1 MPTPTRSATPGKGRR
16 RGKSKGA
23 ESRPGARH
31 SAAVKAGADAVKAGA
46 DDATTATATST
57 TATASTVPEAPGEAP
72 GDAVTPTDATLDLTD
87 RSYYINRELSM
98 LAFQRR
104 VLEEVRDERN
114 PLIERVKFLSILGS
128 NLGEF
133 FMVRVAGL
141 RQQVEAGVADL
152 SADGMTPAEQLV
164 ACRKLAHQ
172 LMFEARDAWV
182 SEIMPQLAEAGV
194 HIHNFDTLGDAQR
207 AAAIAYFERG
217 VFPVLTPLAFDPGR
231 PFPHISNLSLNL
243 AVLLRDENDQQLFA
257 RVKVP
262 SSLPRLVAVPAPK
275 GLSAAAKTRRY
286 DFVWLEQLIAANL
299 GELFPGMTSVGTY
312 AFRVTRDAEMSIQEL
327 EADDLLETIEEG
339 VLRRRFGSV
348 VRLTIDG
355 TTPGDVRHILLDNL
369 DLEPEGMVAVDPPLG
384 MSGINLLGLDRP
396 DLKDPPF
403 VPAVPEGLGDPE
415 LSIFAAIRKHD
426 ILIHRP
432 YESFGPVVDW
442 LESAAHDPDVL
453 AIKMTLYRVGRNA
466 PAVAALLEAARNGKE
481 VAVLVE
487 LKARFDEESNIEWAR
502 ALEDEGV
509 HVVYGLVGIKTHSKI
524 AMVVRREGGGIRR
537 YVHLGTGNYN
547 VVTARLYT
555 DLDLFTCDE
564 VIGQDATELFNFLTG
579 FSRSRDYKKLL
590 VGPINLRERFEALLE
605 REIDHQVAGRGGHL
619 IFKMNSLI
627 DRKMI
632 ATLYRASQ
640 AGVKVDLL
648 VRGMCSLRPGIPGV
662 SDNIKVTSIVGRF
675 LEHSRIYW
683 FRNGGAE
690 EVLVGSADLM
700 PRNLNRR
707 VEVRFPVE
715 DKALVRRLR
724 DDILAVYLRDNVKA
738 RFMQADG
745 SYVHAAPAEGEEP
758 LDSQAWFIEHASG
771 RATSPA
777 QSDRRRGK
785 RRLPAGH

>member
-1 MPTPTRSATPGKGRR
+1 MPTPTRSATPDKGE
-16 RGKSKGA
+16 GGG
-23 ESRPGARH
+23 SRPGGGR
-31 SAAVKAGADAVKAGA
+31 SAAGAAGG
-46 DDATTATATST
+46 TPATADPKAVGAAAIDV
-57 TATASTVPEAPGEAP
+57 ATI
-72 GDAVTPTDATLDLTD
+72 DLTD

-104 VLEEVRDERN
+104 VFEEVCDERN

-164 ACRKLAHQ
+164 ACRELAHQ
-172 LMFEARDAWV
+172 LMRDARNAWV
-182 SEIMPQLAEAGV
+182 SEILPQLAEAGV
-194 HIHNFDTLGDAQR
+194 HIHDFEALDEAQR
-207 AAAIAYFERG
+207 TAAVAYFNRS

-243 AVLLRDENDQQLFA
+243 AVLLRDDHGQQLFA

-262 SSLPRLVAVPAPK
+262 SSLPRLAAVPSPK
-275 GLSAAAKTRRY
+275 GLPAAAKVRRY

-299 GELFPGMTSVGTY
+299 DELFPGMTNAGVC

-348 VRLTIDG
+348 VRLTIED
-355 TTPGDVRHILLDNL
+355 TTPSDVRQILLDNL
-369 DLEPEGMVAVDPPLG
+369 DLEPEGMIAVAPPLG
-384 MSGINLLGLDRP
+384 MSGINLLSLDRP

-403 VPAVPEGLGDPE
+403 VPAVPEGLGDPD
-415 LSIFAAIRKHD
+415 LSIFASIRKHD

-432 YESFGPVVDW
+432 YESFEPVVDW

-524 AMVVRREGGGIRR
+524 AMVVRREGDGIRR

-555 DLDLFTCDE
+555 DLDMFTSDE
-564 VIGQDATELFNFLTG
+564 VVGQDATELFNFLTG

-605 REIDHQVAGRGGHL
+605 REIEHQRAGRGGHL

-632 ATLYRASQ
+632 AILYRASQ

-683 FRNGGAE
+683 FRNGGDE
-690 EVLVGSADLM
+690 QVLVGSADLM

-707 VEVRFPVE
+707 VEVLFPVE
-715 DKALVRRLR
+715 DPALIRRLR
-724 DDILAVYLRDNVKA
+724 DEILAVYMRDNVKA

-745 SYVHAAPAEGEEP
+745 SYVHAVPAEGEEP
-758 LDSQAWFIEHASG
+758 LDSQAWFIEHASD
-771 RATSPA
+771 RATSPSPA
-777 QSDRRRGK
+777 DRRRVK
-785 RRLPAGH
+785 RRTPAGR

>member
-1 MPTPTRSATPGKGRR
+1 MPTPTRSATPEKGEGGGLPDGKRSAGNAT
-16 RGKSKGA
+16 A
-23 ESRPGARH
+23 E
-31 SAAVKAGADAVKAGA
+31 AAAGD
-46 DDATTATATST
+46 TTATGDTAATSD
-57 TATASTVPEAPGEAP
+57 TAAA
-72 GDAVTPTDATLDLTD
+72 GDAAIDVTD

-104 VLEEVRDERN
+104 VFEEVRDESN

-152 SADGMTPAEQLV
+152 SSDGMTPAEQLV
-164 ACRKLAHQ
+164 ACRELAHQ
-172 LMFEARDAWV
+172 LMREARDAWV
-182 SEIMPQLAEAGV
+182 SEILPQLADAGV
-194 HIHNFDTLGDAQR
+194 HIHDFDALDETQR
-207 AAAIAYFERG
+207 AAAVAYFNRS

-243 AVLLRDENDQQLFA
+243 AVLLRDDHGQQLFA

-262 SSLPRLVAVPAPK
+262 SSLPRLAAVPSPK
-275 GLSAAAKTRRY
+275 GLSAAAKVRRY

-299 GELFPGMTSVGTY
+299 DELFPGMTSAGIY

-348 VRLTIDG
+348 VRLTIED
-355 TTPGDVRHILLDNL
+355 TTPSDVRQILLDNL
-369 DLEPEGMVAVDPPLG
+369 DLEPEGMIAVAPPLG

-403 VPAVPEGLGDPE
+403 VPAVPEGLGDPD

-432 YESFGPVVDW
+432 YESFEPVVDW

-466 PAVAALLEAARNGKE
+466 PAVAALLDAARNGKE

-509 HVVYGLVGIKTHSKI
+509 HVVYGLVGFKTHSKI
-524 AMVVRREGGGIRR
+524 GMVVRREGDGIRR

-555 DLDLFTCDE
+555 DLDMFTCDE
-564 VIGQDATELFNFLTG
+564 VVGQDATELFNFLTG

-605 REIDHQVAGRGGHL
+605 REIAHQHAGRGGHL

-632 ATLYRASQ
+632 AILYRASQ

-683 FRNGGAE
+683 FRNGGDE
-690 EVLVGSADLM
+690 QVLVGSADLM

-707 VEVRFPVE
+707 VEILFPVE
-715 DKALVRRLR
+715 DPALIRRLR
-724 DDILAVYLRDNVKA
+724 DEILAVYMRDNVKA

-745 SYVHAAPAEGEEP
+745 SYVHAVPAEGEEP
-758 LDSQAWFIEHASG
+758 LDSQAWFIEHASD
-771 RATSPA
+771 RANPSPA
-777 QSDRRRGK
+777 DRRRGK
-785 RRLPAGH
+785 RRTPTGR

>member
-1 MPTPTRSATPGKGRR
+1 MATRARSNAAPTGGD
-16 RGKSKGA
+16 GG
-23 ESRPGARH
+23 SRPVPPTGTDTAANEAAANEAAATEPGATE
-31 SAAVKAGADAVKAGA
+31 AV
-46 DDATTATATST
+46 ATEPAI
-57 TATASTVPEAPGEAP
+57 
-72 GDAVTPTDATLDLTD
+72 DLSD
-87 RSYYINRELSM
+87 RSLYINRELSM

-104 VLEEVRDERN
+104 VLEEIQDERN

-141 RQQVEAGVADL
+141 RQQVEADVADL

-164 ACRKLAHQ
+164 ACRQQAYE
-172 LMFEARDAWV
+172 LMREARETWV
-182 SEIMPQLAEAGV
+182 SDVMPQLAAAGV
-194 HIHNFDTLGDAQR
+194 HIHDFAELDETQA
-207 AAAIAYFERG
+207 AAAIDYFDRNA
-217 VFPVLTPLAFDPGR
+217 FPVLTPLAFDPGR

-243 AVLLRDENDQQLFA
+243 SVLLRDESGQQLFA

-262 SSLPRLVAVPAPK
+262 SSLPRLVAVPPPK
-275 GLSAAAKTRRY
+275 GLSVAARTRRY
-286 DFVWLEQLIAANL
+286 DFVWLEQLIAADL
-299 GELFPGMTSVGTY
+299 GELFPGMTIVGVYT
-312 AFRVTRDAEMSIQEL
+312 FRVTRDAEMSIQEL
-327 EADDLLETIEEG
+327 EADDLLETIEQG

-348 VRLTIDG
+348 VRLTVDSR
-355 TTPGDVRHILLDNL
+355 TPDDVRRILLDNL
-369 DLEPEGMVAVDPPLG
+369 DLEPEGLVAVPPPLG

-403 VPAVPEGLGDPE
+403 VPAVPRGLDDPD

-432 YESFGPVVDW
+432 YDSFEPVIDW

-487 LKARFDEESNIEWAR
+487 LKARFDEEPNIEWAR

-524 AMVVRREGGGIRR
+524 AMVVRREGDGIRR

-579 FSRSRDYKKLL
+579 FSRTRDYKKLL
-590 VGPINLRERFEALLE
+590 VGPINLRTRFEALLE
-605 REIDHQVAGRGGHL
+605 REIEHQLAGRGGHL
-619 IFKMNSLI
+619 ILKMNSLI

-632 ATLYRASQ
+632 AILYRASQ
-640 AGVKVDLL
+640 AGVKIDLL

-662 SDNIKVTSIVGRF
+662 SDNIRVTSIVGRF

-683 FRNGGAE
+683 FRNGGDE
-690 EVLVGSADLM
+690 QVLVGSADLM
-700 PRNLNRR
+700 SRNLNRR
-707 VEVRFPVE
+707 VEILFPVE
-715 DKALVRRLR
+715 DPAIVRRLR
-724 DDILAVYLRDNVKA
+724 DEILAVYMRDNVKA

-745 SYVHAAPAEGEEP
+745 SYVHAHPADGEEAIE
-758 LDSQAWFIEHASG
+758 SQAWFIEHAADRPARPRRSG
-771 RATSPA
+771 RH
-777 QSDRRRGK
+777 RGK
-785 RRLPAGH
+785 RRPFAGG

>member
-1 MPTPTRSATPGKGRR
+1 MPTRSRSTTSGGGDGGPQPAVPAADPAAALDDCAAATPAAA
-16 RGKSKGA
+16 A
-23 ESRPGARH
+23 E
-31 SAAVKAGADAVKAGA
+31 AAV
-46 DDATTATATST
+46 
-57 TATASTVPEAPGEAP
+57 
-72 GDAVTPTDATLDLTD
+72 DLSD
-87 RSYYINRELSM
+87 RSLYINRELSM

-104 VLEEVRDERN
+104 VLEEAQDERN
-114 PLIERVKFLSILGS
+114 PLLERVKFLAILGS

-164 ACRKLAHQ
+164 ACRELAYQ
-172 LMFEARDAWV
+172 LMRDARDTWAHD
-182 SEIMPQLAEAGV
+182 ILPQLTAAGV
-194 HIHNFDTLGDAQR
+194 HIHDFAELDESQREAACDYFDRSA
-207 AAAIAYFERG
+207 
-217 VFPVLTPLAFDPGR
+217 FPVLTPLAFDPGR

-243 AVLLRDENDQQLFA
+243 AVLLRDERGHQLFA

-262 SSLPRLVAVPAPK
+262 STLPRLVPVPAPADVP
-275 GLSAAAKTRRY
+275 GAARARRY

-299 GELFPGMTSVGTY
+299 DELFPGMTIVGVY

-348 VRLTIDG
+348 VRLTVD
-355 TTPGDVRHILLDNL
+355 TATPDDVRAILLDNL
-369 DLEPEGMVAVDPPLG
+369 DLEPEGLVAAAPPLG

-396 DLKDPPF
+396 DIKDPPF
-403 VPAVPEGLGDPE
+403 VPAVPRGLGDPD
-415 LSIFAAIRKHD
+415 LSVFAAIRKHD

-432 YESFGPVVDW
+432 YDSFEPVIDW

-466 PAVAALLEAARNGKE
+466 PAVDALLEAARNGKE

-487 LKARFDEESNIEWAR
+487 LKARFDEEPNIEWAR

-524 AMVVRREGGGIRR
+524 GMVVRREGDGIRR

-547 VVTARLYT
+547 VDTARLYT
-555 DLDLFTCDE
+555 DLDLFTCDP

-579 FSRSRDYKKLL
+579 FSRSRDYQKLM

-605 REIDHQVAGRGGHL
+605 REIEHQQAGRGGHL
-619 IFKMNSLI
+619 FFKMNSLI
-627 DRKMI
+627 DRRMI
-632 ATLYRASQ
+632 ALLYRASQ
-640 AGVKVDLL
+640 AGVQVDLL

-662 SDNIKVTSIVGRF
+662 SDNIRVTSIVGRF

-683 FRNGGAE
+683 FRNGGDE
-690 EVLVGSADLM
+690 QVLVGSADLM

-707 VEVRFPVE
+707 VEVLFPVE
-715 DKALVRRLR
+715 DPAIVRRLR
-724 DDILAVYLRDNVKA
+724 DEILDVYWRDNVKA
-738 RFMQADG
+738 RYMQADG
-745 SYVHAAPAEGEEP
+745 TYVHAGPAEDEEP
-758 LDSQAWFIEHASG
+758 RESQAWFIAHAADRAPRDSG
-771 RATSPA
+771 RRA
-777 QSDRRRGK
+777 K
-785 RRLPAGH
+785 RRPAGR

>member
-1 MPTPTRSATPGKGRR
+1 MPTRSRSISSSGGDDGAKPNAPAAAP
-16 RGKSKGA
+16 SADQPDGA
-23 ESRPGARH
+23 E
-31 SAAVKAGADAVKAGA
+31 
-46 DDATTATATST
+46 TTIDL
-57 TATASTVPEAPGEAP
+57 
-72 GDAVTPTDATLDLTD
+72 GDQSL
-87 RSYYINRELSM
+87 YINRELSM

-104 VLEEVRDERN
+104 VLEEAQDEHN
-114 PLIERVKFLSILGS
+114 PLLERVKFLSILGS

-152 SADGMTPAEQLV
+152 STDGMTPAEQLV
-164 ACRKLAHQ
+164 ACREQAYQ
-172 LMFEARDAWV
+172 LMSAARDTWATV
-182 SEIMPQLAEAGV
+182 IKPQLAAAGIV
-194 HIHNFDTLGDAQR
+194 IHDYAGLDEGQR
-207 AAAIAYFERG
+207 AAAVAYFDRSA
-217 VFPVLTPLAFDPGR
+217 FPVLTPLAFDPGR
-231 PFPHISNLSLNL
+231 PFPHISNMSLNL
-243 AVLLRDENDQQLFA
+243 AVLLRDENGQQLFA

-262 SSLPRLVAVPAPK
+262 SSLPRLVTVPPPA
-275 GLSAAAKTRRY
+275 GLPAAAKTRRY
-286 DFVWLEQLIAANL
+286 DFVWLEQLIAADL
-299 GELFPGMTSVGTY
+299 DELFPGMAIVGVYT
-312 AFRVTRDAEMSIQEL
+312 FRVTRDAEMSIQEL
-327 EADDLLETIEEG
+327 EADDLLETIEQG

-348 VRLTIDG
+348 VRLTIEQS
-355 TTPGDVRHILLDNL
+355 TPDEVRKILIDNL
-369 DLEPEGMVAVDPPLG
+369 DIEPEGLAVVAPPLG

-403 VPAVPEGLGDPE
+403 VPAVPRGLDDPDI
-415 LSIFAAIRKHD
+415 SVFAAIRKHD

-432 YESFGPVVDW
+432 FDSFEPVIDW

-487 LKARFDEESNIEWAR
+487 LKARFDEEPNIEWAR

-509 HVVYGLVGIKTHSKI
+509 HVVYGLVGLKTHSKI
-524 AMVVRREGGGIRR
+524 GMVVRREGDGIRR
-537 YVHLGTGNYN
+537 YLHLGTGNYN

-564 VIGQDATELFNFLTG
+564 TIGQDATELFNFLTG

-605 REIDHQVAGRGGHL
+605 REIEHQLAGRGGHL
-619 IFKMNSLI
+619 VFKMNSLV

-632 ATLYRASQ
+632 AILYRASQ

-675 LEHSRIYW
+675 LEHSRIFW

-690 EVLVGSADLM
+690 QVLVGSADLM

-707 VEVRFPVE
+707 VEILFPVE
-715 DKALVRRLR
+715 DPAIVRRLR
-724 DDILAVYLRDNVKA
+724 DDILEVYLRDNVKA
-738 RFMQADG
+738 RYMQADG
-745 SYVHAAPAEGEEP
+745 SYVHAHPADGEEA
-758 LDSQAWFIEHASG
+758 LDSQAWFIEHAADRVAAPQQQG
-771 RATSPA
+771 PQRA
-777 QSDRRRGK
+777 K
-785 RRLPAGH
+785 RRSSAGR

>member
-1 MPTPTRSATPGKGRR
+1 MPTRARSTGAASDGDAGSQATAARTT
-16 RGKSKGA
+16 SSAGA
-23 ESRPGARH
+23 K
-31 SAAVKAGADAVKAGA
+31 SAARPTAPAPGADAASAEPGA
-46 DDATTATATST
+46 A
-57 TATASTVPEAPGEAP
+57 APGI
-72 GDAVTPTDATLDLTD
+72 DLDD
-87 RSYYINRELSM
+87 RSLYINRELSM

-104 VLEEVRDERN
+104 VLEEIKDERN

-164 ACRKLAHQ
+164 ACREQAYE
-172 LMFEARDAWV
+172 LMSEAREIWV
-182 SEIMPQLAEAGV
+182 SDVMPQLAAAGV
-194 HIHNFDTLGDAQR
+194 HIHDFAELDDAQR
-207 AAAIAYFERG
+207 AAAIAYFDRNA
-217 VFPVLTPLAFDPGR
+217 FPVLTPLAFDPGR

-243 AVLLRDENDQQLFA
+243 SVLLRDENGQQLFA

-262 SSLPRLVAVPAPK
+262 SSLPRLVPVPPPK
-275 GLSAAAKTRRY
+275 GLTAAAKTRRY
-286 DFVWLEQLIAANL
+286 DFVWLEQLIAADL
-299 GELFPGMTSVGTY
+299 DELFPGMTIVGVYT
-312 AFRVTRDAEMSIQEL
+312 FRVTRDAEMSIQEL
-327 EADDLLETIEEG
+327 EADDLLETIEQG

-348 VRLTIDG
+348 VRLTVDT
-355 TTPGDVRHILLDNL
+355 TTPDDVRRILLDNL
-369 DLEPEGMVAVDPPLG
+369 DLEPEGLIPVPPPLG
-384 MSGINLLGLDRP
+384 MSGINLLSLDRP

-403 VPAVPEGLGDPE
+403 VPAVPRGLDDPD
-415 LSIFAAIRKHD
+415 LSVFAAIREHD

-432 YESFGPVVDW
+432 YDSFEPVIDW
-442 LESAAHDPDVL
+442 LETAAHDPDVL

-524 AMVVRREGGGIRR
+524 GMVVRREGDGIRR

-579 FSRSRDYKKLL
+579 FSRTRDYKKLL
-590 VGPINLRERFEALLE
+590 VGPINLRDRFAALLE
-605 REIDHQVAGRGGHL
+605 REIEHQRAGRGGHL

-632 ATLYRASQ
+632 AILYRASQ
-640 AGVKVDLL
+640 AGVKIDLL

-683 FRNGGAE
+683 FRNGGDE
-690 EVLVGSADLM
+690 QVLVGSADLM

-707 VEVRFPVE
+707 VEILFPVE
-715 DKALVRRLR
+715 DPAIVRRLR
-724 DDILAVYLRDNVKA
+724 DEILAVYLRDNVKA

-745 SYVHAAPAEGEEP
+745 SYVHARPAEGEEA
-758 LDSQAWFIEHASG
+758 LDSQAWFIEHAAD
-771 RATSPA
+771 RAASPR
-777 QSDRRRGK
+777 QSSRQRGK
-785 RRLPAGH
+785 RRPFAGS

>member
-1 MPTPTRSATPGKGRR
+1 MPTRSSTPSGGGGPRPAAAPRTAAGSPKPDAGVAAAPAAPAGPAPDAPPPVATIDL
-16 RGKSKGA
+16 A
-23 ESRPGARH
+23 DH
-31 SAAVKAGADAVKAGA
+31 S
-46 DDATTATATST
+46 
-57 TATASTVPEAPGEAP
+57 
-72 GDAVTPTDATLDLTD
+72 L
-87 RSYYINRELSM
+87 YINRELSM

-104 VLEEVRDERN
+104 VLEEAQDERN

-152 SADGMTPAEQLV
+152 SVDGMTPAEQLV
-164 ACRKLAHQ
+164 ACRELAYR
-172 LMFEARDAWV
+172 LMREARETWAHD
-182 SEIMPQLAEAGV
+182 ILPQLTAAGLAIHDFGELDEAQS
-194 HIHNFDTLGDAQR
+194 DA
-207 AAAIAYFERG
+207 ANAYFDRSA
-217 VFPVLTPLAFDPGR
+217 FPVLTPLAFDPGR
-231 PFPHISNLSLNL
+231 PFPHISNLSLSL
-243 AVLLRDENDQQLFA
+243 AVLLHDERGQQLFA

-262 SSLPRLVAVPAPK
+262 PSLPRLVPLPPPADLP
-275 GLSAAAKTRRY
+275 AAAKARRY

-299 GELFPGMTSVGTY
+299 DELFPGMTIVGVY

-348 VRLTIDG
+348 VRLTID
-355 TTPGDVRHILLDNL
+355 TATPDDVRDILLDNL
-369 DLEPEGMVAVDPPLG
+369 DLEPEGMIAVAPPLG

-403 VPAVPEGLGDPE
+403 VSAVPRGLGDPD
-415 LSIFAAIRKHD
+415 LSVFAAIRKHD

-432 YESFGPVVDW
+432 YDSFEPVIDW

-453 AIKMTLYRVGRNA
+453 AIKMTLYRVGRDA

-487 LKARFDEESNIEWAR
+487 LKARFDEEPNIEWAR
-502 ALEDEGV
+502 ALEEEGV
-509 HVVYGLVGIKTHSKI
+509 HVVYGLVGLKTHSKI
-524 AMVVRREGGGIRR
+524 AMVVRREGDGIRR

-555 DLDLFTCDE
+555 DLDLFTCDP

-590 VGPINLRERFEALLE
+590 VGPLSLRDRFEVLLE
-605 REIDHQVAGRGGHL
+605 REIEHQKAGRGGHL

-632 ATLYRASQ
+632 AILYRASQ
-640 AGVKVDLL
+640 AGVKIDLL
-648 VRGMCSLRPGIPGV
+648 VRGMCSLRPGVPGV
-662 SDNIKVTSIVGRF
+662 SDNIRVTSVVGRF
-675 LEHSRIYW
+675 LEHSRVYW
-683 FRNGGAE
+683 FRNGGDE
-690 EVLVGSADLM
+690 QVLVGSADLM

-707 VEVRFPVE
+707 VEVLFPVE
-715 DKALVRRLR
+715 DPAIVRRLR
-724 DDILAVYLRDNVKA
+724 DEILDVYMHDNVKA
-738 RFMQADG
+738 RYMQADG
-745 SYVHAAPAEGEEP
+745 TYIHSSPAEGEEA
-758 LDSQAWFIEHASG
+758 LDSQAWFIEHAADRPARAHQTG
-771 RATSPA
+771 RRA
-777 QSDRRRGK
+777 K
-785 RRLPAGH
+785 RRSAGDR

>member
-1 MPTPTRSATPGKGRR
+1 MATRARST
-16 RGKSKGA
+16 GA
-23 ESRPGARH
+23 SGEGGGGSRPGADRTA
-31 SAAVKAGADAVKAGA
+31 SSGRIKTQDRPAPPAAAAPEAVSADQDAVPDAAV
-46 DDATTATATST
+46 
-57 TATASTVPEAPGEAP
+57 
-72 GDAVTPTDATLDLTD
+72 DLTD
-87 RSYYINRELSM
+87 RSLYINRELSM

-104 VLEEVRDERN
+104 VLEEARDERN

-164 ACRKLAHQ
+164 ACREQAYQ
-172 LMFEARDAWV
+172 LMREARETWV
-182 SEIMPQLAEAGV
+182 SGVIPQLAAAGV
-194 HIHNFDTLGDAQR
+194 HIHDFAALDETQR
-207 AAAIAYFERG
+207 AAATAYFNRSA
-217 VFPVLTPLAFDPGR
+217 FPVLTPLAFDPGR

-243 AVLLRDENDQQLFA
+243 AVLLRDENGQQLFA

-262 SSLPRLVAVPAPK
+262 SSLPRLVTVPPPK
-275 GLSAAAKTRRY
+275 GLPAAAKTRRY
-286 DFVWLEQLIAANL
+286 DFVWLEQLIAADVD
-299 GELFPGMTSVGTY
+299 ELFPGMTILGVYT
-312 AFRVTRDAEMSIQEL
+312 FRVTRDAEMSIQEL

-348 VRLTIDG
+348 VRLTIDRS
-355 TTPGDVRHILLDNL
+355 TPDDVRRILLDNL

-396 DLKDPPF
+396 DLKDAPF
-403 VPAVPEGLGDPE
+403 VPAVPRGLDDPD
-415 LSIFAAIRKHD
+415 LSVFAAIREHD
-426 ILIHRP
+426 VLIHRP
-432 YESFGPVVDW
+432 YDSFEPVIDW
-442 LESAAHDPDVL
+442 LETAAHDPDVL

-487 LKARFDEESNIEWAR
+487 LKARFDEEPNIEWAR
-502 ALEDEGV
+502 ALEEEGV
-509 HVVYGLVGIKTHSKI
+509 HVVYGLVGVKTHSKI
-524 AMVVRREGGGIRR
+524 GMVVRREGDGIRR

-579 FSRSRDYKKLL
+579 FSRSRDYKRLL
-590 VGPINLRERFEALLE
+590 VGPINLRESFEALLE
-605 REIDHQVAGRGGHL
+605 REIEHQRAGRGGHL

-632 ATLYRASQ
+632 AILYRASQ
-640 AGVKVDLL
+640 AGVKIDLL

-683 FRNGGAE
+683 FRNGGDE
-690 EVLVGSADLM
+690 QVLVGSADLM

-707 VEVRFPVE
+707 VEVLFPVQ
-715 DKALVRRLR
+715 DPAIVRRLR
-724 DDILAVYLRDNVKA
+724 DEILAVYLRDNVKA
-738 RFMQADG
+738 RFMRADG
-745 SYVHAAPAEGEEP
+745 SYIHARPPDGQEALE
-758 LDSQAWFIEHASG
+758 SQAWFIEHAADRPASPRQSG
-771 RATSPA
+771 R
-777 QSDRRRGK
+777 QRGK
-785 RRLPAGH
+785 RRPAAGR

>member
-1 MPTPTRSATPGKGRR
+1 
-16 RGKSKGA
+16 
-23 ESRPGARH
+23 
-31 SAAVKAGADAVKAGA
+31 
-46 DDATTATATST
+46 
-57 TATASTVPEAPGEAP
+57 
-72 GDAVTPTDATLDLTD
+72 
-87 RSYYINRELSM
+87 
-98 LAFQRR
+98 
-104 VLEEVRDERN
+104 
-114 PLIERVKFLSILGS
+114 
-128 NLGEF
+128 
-133 FMVRVAGL
+133 
-141 RQQVEAGVADL
+141 
-152 SADGMTPAEQLV
+152 
-164 ACRKLAHQ
+164 
-172 LMFEARDAWV
+172 
-182 SEIMPQLAEAGV
+182 
-194 HIHNFDTLGDAQR
+194 
-207 AAAIAYFERG
+207 
-217 VFPVLTPLAFDPGR
+217 
-231 PFPHISNLSLNL
+231 
-243 AVLLRDENDQQLFA
+243 
-257 RVKVP
+257 
-262 SSLPRLVAVPAPK
+262 
-275 GLSAAAKTRRY
+275 
-286 DFVWLEQLIAANL
+286 
-299 GELFPGMTSVGTY
+299 
-312 AFRVTRDAEMSIQEL
+312 VTRDAEMSIQEL

-355 TTPGDVRHILLDNL
+355 TTPSDVRHILLDNL

-524 AMVVRREGGGIRR
+524 AMVVRREGDGIRR

-605 REIDHQVAGRGGHL
+605 REIEHQVAGRGGHL

-707 VEVRFPVE
+707 VEVLFPVE

-777 QSDRRRGK
+777 QSDRRHGK

>member
-1 MPTPTRSATPGKGRR
+1 MATRARSTGTSGDGGGGSQPDANRTAASGRNKTQR
-16 RGKSKGA
+16 RPDPA
-23 ESRPGARH
+23 A
-31 SAAVKAGADAVKAGA
+31 SAATEAVSAQADAVATEVVSA
-46 DDATTATATST
+46 DADAA
-57 TATASTVPEAPGEAP
+57 EAAI
-72 GDAVTPTDATLDLTD
+72 DLTN
-87 RSYYINRELSM
+87 RSFYINRELSM

-104 VLEEVRDERN
+104 VLEEARDERN
-114 PLIERVKFLSILGS
+114 PPIERVKFLSILGS

-164 ACRKLAHQ
+164 ACREQAYQ
-172 LMFEARDAWV
+172 LMREARETWV
-182 SEIMPQLAEAGV
+182 SEVLPQLAAAGV
-194 HIHNFDTLGDAQR
+194 HIHDFADLDETQR
-207 AAAIAYFERG
+207 TAAIAYFNRSA
-217 VFPVLTPLAFDPGR
+217 FPVLTPLAFDPGR

-243 AVLLRDENDQQLFA
+243 AVLLRDENGQQLFA

-262 SSLPRLVAVPAPK
+262 SSLPRLVTVPPPK

-286 DFVWLEQLIAANL
+286 DFVWLEQLIAADVD
-299 GELFPGMTSVGTY
+299 ELFPGMTILGVYT
-312 AFRVTRDAEMSIQEL
+312 FRVTRDAEMSIQEL

-348 VRLTIDG
+348 VRLTIDAS
-355 TTPGDVRHILLDNL
+355 TPDDVRHILLDNL
-369 DLEPEGMVAVDPPLG
+369 DLEPEGMIAVDPPLG

-403 VPAVPEGLGDPE
+403 VPAVPRGLDDPD
-415 LSIFAAIRKHD
+415 LSVFAAIREHD

-432 YESFGPVVDW
+432 YDSFEPVIDW
-442 LESAAHDPDVL
+442 LETAAHDPDVL

-487 LKARFDEESNIEWAR
+487 LKARFDEEPNIEWAR

-509 HVVYGLVGIKTHSKI
+509 HVVYGLVGVKTHSKI
-524 AMVVRREGGGIRR
+524 GMVVRREGDGIRR

-555 DLDLFTCDE
+555 DLDLFTCDP

-605 REIDHQVAGRGGHL
+605 REIEHQRAGRGGHL

-632 ATLYRASQ
+632 AILYRASQ
-640 AGVKVDLL
+640 AGVKIDLL

-683 FRNGGAE
+683 FRNGGDE
-690 EVLVGSADLM
+690 QVLVGSADLM

-707 VEVRFPVE
+707 VEILFPVE
-715 DKALVRRLR
+715 DPAIVRRLR
-724 DDILAVYLRDNVKA
+724 DEILAVYMSDNVKA
-738 RFMQADG
+738 RYMQADG
-745 SYVHAAPAEGEEP
+745 TYVHAHPAEGEEAVE
-758 LDSQAWFIEHASG
+758 SQAWFIEHAADRPARPRQSG
-771 RATSPA
+771 R
-777 QSDRRRGK
+777 QRGK
-785 RRLPAGH
+785 RRSTTGR

>member
-1 MPTPTRSATPGKGRR
+1 MATPTRSATQGEGEG
-16 RGKSKGA
+16 GKSRLGGGQPETVATDAAATA
-23 ESRPGARH
+23 EAA
-31 SAAVKAGADAVKAGA
+31 AAVVAEE
-46 DDATTATATST
+46 TI
-57 TATASTVPEAPGEAP
+57 
-72 GDAVTPTDATLDLTD
+72 DLAD

-164 ACRKLAHQ
+164 ACRELAHQ
-172 LMFEARDAWV
+172 LMREARDAWV
-182 SEIMPQLAEAGV
+182 SEILPQLAAAGV
-194 HIHNFDTLGDAQR
+194 HIHDFDELDDAQR
-207 AAAIAYFERG
+207 TAAVAYFNRS

-243 AVLLRDENDQQLFA
+243 AVLLRDDHDQQLFA

-262 SSLPRLVAVPAPK
+262 SSLPRLAAVPAPK
-275 GLSAAAKTRRY
+275 GLPAAAKARRY

-299 GELFPGMTSVGTY
+299 DELFPGMTSAGVY

-348 VRLTIDG
+348 VRLTIED
-355 TTPGDVRHILLDNL
+355 TTPVDVRQILLDNL
-369 DLEPEGMVAVDPPLG
+369 DLEPEGMIAVAPPLG
-384 MSGINLLGLDRP
+384 MSGINLLALDRP

-415 LSIFAAIRKHD
+415 LSIFASIRKHD

-432 YESFGPVVDW
+432 YESFEPVVDW

-524 AMVVRREGGGIRR
+524 GMVVRREGGGIRR

-555 DLDLFTCDE
+555 DLDMFTSDE

-605 REIDHQVAGRGGHL
+605 REIEHQREGRGGHL

-632 ATLYRASQ
+632 AILYRASQ

-683 FRNGGAE
+683 FRNGGDE
-690 EVLVGSADLM
+690 QVLVGSADLM

-707 VEVRFPVE
+707 VEILFPVE
-715 DKALVRRLR
+715 DPALIRRLR
-724 DDILAVYLRDNVKA
+724 DEILAVYMRDNVKA
-738 RFMQADG
+738 RFMQSDG

-758 LDSQAWFIEHASG
+758 LDGQAWFIEHAAG
-771 RATSPA
+771 RAASPSPA
-777 QSDRRRGK
+777 DRRRVK
-785 RRLPAGH
+785 RRTPAGR

>member
-1 MPTPTRSATPGKGRR
+1 MPTRSRSISSSGGDGPKPDAPAAA
-16 RGKSKGA
+16 SPA
-23 ESRPGARH
+23 EQA
-31 SAAVKAGADAVKAGA
+31 AGAVAAIDL
-46 DDATTATATST
+46 
-57 TATASTVPEAPGEAP
+57 
-72 GDAVTPTDATLDLTD
+72 GDQSL
-87 RSYYINRELSM
+87 YINRELSM

-104 VLEEVRDERN
+104 VLEEAQDERN
-114 PLIERVKFLSILGS
+114 PLLERVKFLSILGS

-152 SADGMTPAEQLV
+152 STDGMTPAEQLV
-164 ACRKLAHQ
+164 ACREQAYE
-172 LMFEARDAWV
+172 LMREARDTWATV
-182 SEIMPQLAEAGV
+182 IKPQLAAAGIV
-194 HIHNFDTLGDAQR
+194 IHDYAELDEGQR
-207 AAAIAYFERG
+207 AAAVAYFDRSA
-217 VFPVLTPLAFDPGR
+217 FPVLTPLAFDPGR
-231 PFPHISNLSLNL
+231 PFPHISNMSLNL
-243 AVLLRDENDQQLFA
+243 AVLLRDENGQQLFA

-262 SSLPRLVAVPAPK
+262 SSLPRLVTVPPPADLP
-275 GLSAAAKTRRY
+275 AAAKTRRY
-286 DFVWLEQLIAANL
+286 DFVWLEQLIAADL
-299 GELFPGMTSVGTY
+299 DELFPGMAIVGVYT
-312 AFRVTRDAEMSIQEL
+312 FRVTRDAEMSIQEL
-327 EADDLLETIEEG
+327 EADDLLETIEQG

-348 VRLTIDG
+348 VRLTIEQS
-355 TTPGDVRHILLDNL
+355 TPAEVRQILVDNL
-369 DLEPEGMVAVDPPLG
+369 DIEPDGLVAVAPPLG

-403 VPAVPEGLGDPE
+403 VPAVPRGLGDPD
-415 LSIFAAIRKHD
+415 LSIFASIRKHD

-432 YESFGPVVDW
+432 FDTFEPVIDW

-509 HVVYGLVGIKTHSKI
+509 HVVYGLVGLKTHSKI
-524 AMVVRREGGGIRR
+524 GMVVRREGDGIRR
-537 YVHLGTGNYN
+537 YLHLGTGNYN

-564 VIGQDATELFNFLTG
+564 TIGQDATELFNFLTG

-605 REIDHQVAGRGGHL
+605 REIEHQNAGRGGHL
-619 IFKMNSLI
+619 VFKMNSLI

-632 ATLYRASQ
+632 AILYRASQ

-648 VRGMCSLRPGIPGV
+648 VRGMCSLRPGVPGV

-683 FRNGGAE
+683 FRNGGDE
-690 EVLVGSADLM
+690 QVLVGSADLM
-700 PRNLNRR
+700 SRNLNRR
-707 VEVRFPVE
+707 VEILFPVE
-715 DKALVRRLR
+715 DQAIVRRLR
-724 DDILAVYLRDNVKA
+724 DDILGVYLRDNVKA
-738 RFMQADG
+738 RYMQSDG
-745 SYVHAAPAEGEEP
+745 SYVHASPAEGEEAI
-758 LDSQAWFIEHASG
+758 DSQAWFIAHAADRAPAPQRQGSQRARRRSSSG
-771 RATSPA
+771 R
-777 QSDRRRGK
+777 
-785 RRLPAGH
+785 